1 MIAAST
7 APCDASKQLELVDDS
22 ERPGERTGAD
32 RKYYQLTA
40 TGRNVL
46 EAFLDRHIR
55 GVYFTG
61 STGLFT

>member
-1 MIAAST
+1 M
-7 APCDASKQLELVDDS
+7 APNGGTH
-22 ERPGERTGAD
+22 RAD

-40 TGRNVL
+40 TGRHVL
-46 EAFLDRHIR
+46 EPFLDRHIR